1 MDGFAFGHLDLP
13 EKEVQHFSF
22 LLPVTNYF
30 RTKHQCL
37 KEGLKG
43 VREEWKETGVWAHR
57 VVRQIEIEA
66 WGGSCCWWDGGQVHA
81 GTRRPGPTQW
91 FMWQGC
97 TQAWHHIRGRTS
109 RRWRQRQVVWGKTT
123 CTGPLPQTSDGTW
136 APHGHYR
143 EVGIQFWD
151 VSLGNFNE
159 NHAALETQ
167 IWEE

>member
-57 VVRQIEIEA
+57 VVRQIDPLSSTRCT
-66 WGGSCCWWDGGQVHA
+66 SCDDISLKMQC
-81 GTRRPGPTQW
+81 
-91 FMWQGC
+91 F
-97 TQAWHHIRGRTS
+97 I
-109 RRWRQRQVVWGKTT
+109 
-123 CTGPLPQTSDGTW
+123 
-136 APHGHYR
+136 HYHL
-143 EVGIQFWD
+143 D
-151 VSLGNFNE
+151 P
-159 NHAALETQ
+159 
-167 IWEE
+167 